1 MGEERLNR
9 KVTVILAT
17 DVVGY
22 SKHIEYDESLTIKT
36 YGVRETIL
44 LQLIQDFRGRVFN
57 TGGDSV
63 LAEFS
68 SAVDAVECAAM
79 FQARM
84 AEINSM
90 PDTELCLEFRVGIN
104 MGDVIQKEG
113 NLLGDGV
120 NIAARLEALAQQ
132 GGVSISKSV
141 FDLVGSKTDL
151 TFNDLGIQ
159 RIKDNKFHAFDLV
172 FPHSKKRFPSKTARK
187 KVITVMTFACLVL
200 GAILSATF
208 LLSINDNEADD
219 VNAGNLKSIPLILV
233 QPVVVSDTEIK
244 LQKPLTESIIS
255 GLSDFRG
262 ISVLS
267 SNNSFFISN
276 SNLDDQQIHKLYNVD
291 FIVQASVQTYG
302 EKARINMTLA
312 DLKENKVIWSDKL
325 DFTLDEIFKMQDRVN
340 EIILKQIQVDAVA
353 GSIVNDI
360 REYAEDFEFLSLYLN
375 WSAELQK
382 WNPESHKRA
391 QEFLKGMKSFNPDNL
406 LLHNAIGWQIFQR
419 LAFGLSTD
427 LEADIEIM
435 RKQNQLAIETMGR
448 GEDYAQR
455 AMFEYF
461 FFSNSCE
468 AALADVETS
477 LNRGQNVRVHQIT
490 GAIYAA
496 CGRLEEAV
504 IYNRKALAATP
515 NDIGWFLSVDLV
527 SNLWKLD
534 RYDEIRKVIESK
546 IDADDMD
553 VRILSIFAVV
563 ENRDGNNRRAKEM
576 IDRAISK
583 GLTTD
588 QIKNWLRGQPEALKL
603 IDQINEITPF

>member
-1 MGEERLNR
+1 
-9 KVTVILAT
+9 
-17 DVVGY
+17 
-22 SKHIEYDESLTIKT
+22 
-36 YGVRETIL
+36 
-44 LQLIQDFRGRVFN
+44 
-57 TGGDSV
+57 
-63 LAEFS
+63 
-68 SAVDAVECAAM
+68 
-79 FQARM
+79 
-84 AEINSM
+84 
-90 PDTELCLEFRVGIN
+90 
-104 MGDVIQKEG
+104 
-113 NLLGDGV
+113 
-120 NIAARLEALAQQ
+120 
-132 GGVSISKSV
+132 
-141 FDLVGSKTDL
+141 
-151 TFNDLGIQ
+151 
-159 RIKDNKFHAFDLV
+159 
-172 FPHSKKRFPSKTARK
+172 
-187 KVITVMTFACLVL
+187 MTFACLVL

-244 LQKPLTESIIS
+244 LQKPLTEGIIS

-515 NDIGWFLSVDLV
+515 NDIGWFLNVDLV

-534 RYDEIRKVIESK
+534 RFDEIRKVIESK

-563 ENRDGNNRRAKEM
+563 EKRDGNNIRAKEM

>member
-36 YGVRETIL
+36 YGLRETIL

-68 SAVDAVECAAM
+68 SAVDAVECAAI

-84 AEINSM
+84 AEINSIS
-90 PDTELCLEFRVGIN
+90 DTELCLEFRVGIN

-172 FPHSKKRFPSKTARK
+172 FPNSKKRFPSRAARK

-208 LLSINDNEADD
+208 LLPINDNGADN

-262 ISVLS
+262 IDVLS

-515 NDIGWFLSVDLV
+515 NDIGWFLNVDLV

-534 RYDEIRKVIESK
+534 RFDEIRKVIESK